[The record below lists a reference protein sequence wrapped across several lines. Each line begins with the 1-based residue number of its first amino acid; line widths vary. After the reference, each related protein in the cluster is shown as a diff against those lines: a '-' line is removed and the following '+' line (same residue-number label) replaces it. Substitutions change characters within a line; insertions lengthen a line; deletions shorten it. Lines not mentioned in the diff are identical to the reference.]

1 LTAERDLTY
10 EELIRIKDKVSA
22 DCATKLGTDK
32 VCADFAPTKLGA
44 IAKFRAH
51 IHAKSFLGC
60 GLFAL
65 EKDLEGGRVTG
76 PLLVVLKA
84 EGLAEGEELAR
95 DESEEAKAKSEKRS
109 VAAIAEPDF
118 SYDVFGEINAKYE
131 PAATAAPVTNS
142 SETRI
147 EQRDLK
153 EDYITALR
161 AFLERLSRNVFAE
174 LRALPGFLVASDCD
188 AIRAL
193 TPDEIAAAKAAF
205 PGVDME
211 AVAKRVANSVRARHD
226 DEQEVDASVCV
237 GGIEFLERC
246 VQGAARAVAA
256 MARTGAV
263 ATEFAPASTV
273 PALAPAARPAGI
285 GGDEDGIGN
294 DDPDAD
300 VDDKATPR
308 R

>member
-1 LTAERDLTY
+1 MRSSYASRTR
-10 EELIRIKDKVSA
+10 SA
-22 DCATKLGTDK
+22 PTVPRNWARTRSAPTLLQRNW
-32 VCADFAPTKLGA
+32 ARSPNFAPTFTPSHFSA
-44 IAKFRAH
+44 AA
-51 IHAKSFLGC
+51 C
-60 GLFAL
+60 
-65 EKDLEGGRVTG
+65 
-76 PLLVVLKA
+76 LLSRKTSKEVASLVRFWIVLKA
-84 EGLAEGEELAR
+84 RGLGSWVRNLAR
-95 DESEEAKAKSEKRS
+95 DESEEAKAKSEQRS

-131 PAATAAPVTNS
+131 PAAAAAPVTNS

-153 EDYITALR
+153 EDEITAVR

-256 MARTGAV
+256 MARVSAKSAQPSGRIDA
-263 ATEFAPASTV
+263 
-273 PALAPAARPAGI
+273 
-285 GGDEDGIGN
+285 DDDDG
-294 DDPDAD
+294 D
-300 VDDKATPR
+300 VDDGGFGKQKLYPDR
-308 R
+308 K